1 MLLEALKKAEAAK
14 RREEDPAA
22 ASETTPVAAPP
33 PARITPAHELELIDD
48 EFAQAARFAGLDV
61 PEPRPATPPPPAPGP
76 EAARVLF
83 DAKRPAPRGK
93 SPLTWLLGVAGLL
106 LLGIVG
112 WVMWQ
117 IGLLDSSRAVVP
129 AASLPP
135 PPALIAAPTP
145 APVPLPEQPT
155 ASVAAV
161 APSSL
166 AAASPV
172 TAPAALPDDALAA
185 APSSR
190 FLSGQLAAD
199 APAPTQPPAA
209 APAAPP
215 IRITRNA
222 PVIPQ
227 DINEGYAAFN
237 AGEYDRA
244 RVAYERALRA
254 DPRNPDALHGLMA
267 LADVRGDA
275 QQARML
281 LRRIAE
287 IDPADPSVQVALSE
301 NVDPV
306 AQEARL
312 LNIAAAQPQSAPA
325 AFALGN
331 LYAGQARWREAQQA
345 YFNAWT
351 LAPDQPDHA
360 YNLAVSLDQL
370 RQSKLALQ
378 YYREAMTLRS
388 QRSAAFDADAVA
400 TRIAALQAAPD
411 GP

>member
-1 MLLEALKKAEAAK
+1 MSLLLEALKKAEAAK

-22 ASETTPVAAPP
+22 VNEPAPAIAPP

-61 PEPRPATPPPPAPGP
+61 PEPRPATPPSPPPGV

-93 SPLTWLLGVAGLL
+93 SPLTWLLGAAALI

-117 IGLLDSSRAVVP
+117 IGLLDSGHAVGP

-135 PPALIAAPTP
+135 AAARIAPPPSVLAALPEPPASSAA
-145 APVPLPEQPT
+145 
-155 ASVAAV
+155 
-161 APSSL
+161 APSSTGTPM
-166 AAASPV
+166 A
-172 TAPAALPDDALAA
+172 APAAAAVPEDTLAA

-199 APAPTQPPAA
+199 APAPAPPPPAT
-209 APAAPP
+209 PAERP

-222 PVIPQ
+222 PIIPQ
-227 DINEGYAAFN
+227 DITEGYAAFN

-244 RVAYERALRA
+244 QLAYERALRA

-275 QQARML
+275 QRARML

-287 IDPADPSVQVALSE
+287 IDPADLSVQVALSE
-301 NVDPV
+301 NVDPA
-306 AQEARL
+306 AQEAKL
-312 LNIAAAQPQSAPA
+312 LNISAAQPQSAPA

-370 RQSKLALQ
+370 RQSRLALQ
-378 YYREAMTLRS
+378 YYREALTLRGR
-388 QRSAAFDADAVA
+388 RSAAFDADAV
-400 TRIAALQAAPD
+400 TRRIAALQAAQD